1 MRRDRCPRR
10 SHRPQPRYRRLL
22 GRASAP
28 PHTGHTDHD
37 HREHV
42 CRDDPSDGHPRL
54 AARPSHRNA
63 RQVCDGPGQQRK
75 GDKRDGHTQRRGN
88 QRVRADQ
95 PSRPAPQETDH
106 LQQLRAPPD
115 YPRVG
120 HRPMPRGPLRAKDQ
134 TRDTSQG
141 HDGLRGG
148 VNDELQGLRTEGGI
162 PRLVASSQRLL
173 GHSDNSQFLL
183 GTDQGVLVPVARSLP
198 ALNVCLTSARGTR
211 DSERDQ
217 EASATRADDATTA
230 VAQRVWDRF
239 TDR

>member
-75 GDKRDGHTQRRGN
+75 GDRRDGHTQRRGN

-106 LQQLRAPPD
+106 LQQLRARRPTTRELAIGRCQEGRHPQ
-115 YPRVG
+115 PARV
-120 HRPMPRGPLRAKDQ
+120 
-134 TRDTSQG
+134 
-141 HDGLRGG
+141 
-148 VNDELQGLRTEGGI
+148 EC
-162 PRLVASSQRLL
+162 
-173 GHSDNSQFLL
+173 
-183 GTDQGVLVPVARSLP
+183 VLNL
-198 ALNVCLTSARGTR
+198 GTR
-211 DSERDQ
+211 DQRLRERPGGQRHEGRRCYDSSGSTRLGLIHRSMMPPHWMSQ
-217 EASATRADDATTA
+217 LESTLNGRSPPLPRITVSRVDPGPRHVSAHAKEGGFHREPALFSG
-230 VAQRVWDRF
+230 QCLSG
-239 TDR
+239 

>member
-37 HREHV
+37 RREHV

-106 LQQLRAPPD
+106 LQQLRARRPTTRELAIGRCQEGRHPQ
-115 YPRVG
+115 PARV
-120 HRPMPRGPLRAKDQ
+120 
-134 TRDTSQG
+134 
-141 HDGLRGG
+141 
-148 VNDELQGLRTEGGI
+148 EC
-162 PRLVASSQRLL
+162 
-173 GHSDNSQFLL
+173 
-183 GTDQGVLVPVARSLP
+183 VLNL
-198 ALNVCLTSARGTR
+198 GTR
-211 DSERDQ
+211 DQRLRERPGGQRHEGRRCYDSSGSTRLGLIHRSMMPPPLDVATGKHAQ
-217 EASATRADDATTA
+217 WQVTSTAPHYSLTSGPRHVSAHAKEGGFRRDPALFSG
-230 VAQRVWDRF
+230 QCLSG
-239 TDR
+239 